1 MTIGDQIDDLVA
13 NISTTRDIHTPTV
26 KEIRQE
32 TIRTH
37 NQILWHKVNYRVK
50 NINLWMGF
58 GYGFATAY
66 CLYHIW
72 HYWLM
77 H

>member
-1 MTIGDQIDDLVA
+1 MSIGDQIDRLVS
-13 NISTTRDIHTPTV
+13 NISETRDIHTPTI

-32 TIRTH
+32 TVRTH
-37 NQILWHKVNYRVK
+37 NQMLFHKVNYRVK
-50 NINLWMGF
+50 NINFWMGF
-58 GYGFATAY
+58 GYGFGAAY